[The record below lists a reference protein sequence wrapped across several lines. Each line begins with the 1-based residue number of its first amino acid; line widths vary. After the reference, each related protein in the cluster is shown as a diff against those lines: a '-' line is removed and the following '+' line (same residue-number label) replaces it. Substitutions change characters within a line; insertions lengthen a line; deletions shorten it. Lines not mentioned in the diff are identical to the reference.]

1 MSPNTDAKATNL
13 PTMNLPIVS
22 QDDATNETDDRGRMN
37 EGHSVASDAKVPA
50 RLDAPAPLAA
60 ERPRRA
66 RILLIDDHAI
76 LREGL
81 STLIELEFDMH
92 VVGQAGSIAE
102 GVAVAQSIDPD
113 LIVTDI
119 SLPGATGVQG
129 IIELRQRCPRAR
141 LLVLT
146 VHSTEEYIRAAL
158 SAGADGYVLKDAT
171 RVELIH
177 ALRAVLAGQRHLC
190 PRSSA
195 YVMRTYLGEQ
205 PATRNFVAGV
215 TGREREIL
223 GMIASGRSNKQIAQ
237 TLKRSVKTVE
247 KHRSNLMRKL
257 GLHNVA
263 DVTRFALQS
272 GVLSAEHPTEHTH
285 ATGSDIRFVAA
296 HR

>member
-1 MSPNTDAKATNL
+1 
-13 PTMNLPIVS
+13 
-22 QDDATNETDDRGRMN
+22 MN
-37 EGHSVASDAKVPA
+37 EGHSVESDTTAATRVV
-50 RLDAPAPLAA
+50 APAQSTA
-60 ERPRRA
+60 EKPRRA

-81 STLIELEFDMH
+81 STLIELESDMH
-92 VVGQAGSIAE
+92 VVGQAGSVAD

-146 VHSTEEYIRAAL
+146 VHSTEEYLRAAL

-171 RVELIH
+171 RAELIH

-205 PATRNFVAGV
+205 PAARNFVACSAVILPASRAFWMASVCWAKRKVLKSTRDLPCAAATSAGV
-215 TGREREIL
+215 SS
-223 GMIASGRSNKQIAQ
+223 AFNSAVSWS
-237 TLKRSVKTVE
+237 SV
-247 KHRSNLMRKL
+247 RPRN
-257 GLHNVA
+257 
-263 DVTRFALQS
+263 
-272 GVLSAEHPTEHTH
+272 
-285 ATGSDIRFVAA
+285 
-296 HR
+296 

>member
-1 MSPNTDAKATNL
+1 
-13 PTMNLPIVS
+13 
-22 QDDATNETDDRGRMN
+22 MN
-37 EGHSVASDAKVPA
+37 EGHAAETETNSLA
-50 RLDAPAPLAA
+50 RLDAPAPVAVA

-81 STLIELEFDMH
+81 STLIELESDMH
-92 VVGQAGSIAE
+92 VVGQAGTVAE

-171 RVELIH
+171 RAELIH

-205 PATRNFVAGV
+205 PAARNFVAGV

-223 GMIASGRSNKQIAQ
+223 GMIASGRSNKQIAI

-272 GVLSAEHPTEHTH
+272 GVLSADHPAEHAH
-285 ATGSDIRFVAA
+285 ATGSGARVAIA
-296 HR
+296 QR